1 MKRFNS
7 TLLMFMR
14 PAILVASLAAAINL
28 GTLFIFNQDQQNLLS
43 LVNPHLGVITEA
55 SGLVVDIGH
64 LHRSV
69 SSVLDDAAEG
79 KLDEA
84 GVYRIHSRIVNDL
97 AALDQR
103 IRKLRQ
109 NANDLGVSSSEI
121 DALQQDFDA
130 YRIFVITSTDIAS
143 IDPKAASHFISKAQQ
158 EYLSFAQNAH
168 SVSSLLAERNR
179 SKITTSLATSKFNLI
194 SIIEIGSIG
203 LAAMLGLSYFSAA
216 RLSQRMGKVIGA
228 LRILARKDVE
238 PPPLPEMVE
247 IRNQEDGDIK
257 AIADAV
263 LSFREALIE
272 QKTAETEIRIAAT
285 AFESQEGML
294 IADANHVILRVN
306 SAFTEITGYTAEEVV
321 GKDTRILNSGRQD
334 ASFYDAMWEKVNN
347 EGAWKGE
354 IWNRR
359 KNGEIYPENLTITA
373 VKNQD
378 GVVTN
383 YVASHTDITSR
394 KESER
399 QIQHLAFYDPLT
411 ELPNR
416 RLLLDR
422 LHHALAA
429 SGRSGRQGALLFI
442 DLDNFKDLNDT
453 LGHDKGDLLLKQ
465 VAERLTSCVREGDSV
480 ARLGGD
486 EFVVVLE
493 DLSTTPTD
501 AAAQAEM
508 IGEKVLANLSLPY
521 RLATHEYHCTPS
533 IGAVLFNDKHQVVE
547 ELLKQADIAMY
558 QAKKAGRNTLRFFD
572 PQMQET
578 VNARAALEGELR
590 KAIDYQQFQLFYQ
603 IQVDGSHHPRG
614 AEALIRWIHPDHG
627 VVPPTQFISLAEETG
642 LIVPIGQWVLES
654 ACAQLKAW
662 EQAPLTRRLVLAVN
676 VSPKQFR
683 QTDFASQ
690 VRAAVR
696 HHGINPT
703 LLKLELTES
712 MLLENVEETIA
723 TMNALKAI
731 GVRFSL
737 DDFGT
742 GYSSLQ
748 YLKRLPLDQL
758 KIDQSFV
765 RDIATNTSDK
775 TIVRTIIAMARSL
788 NLDLIAEGVETQEQH
803 QRLLSK
809 GCCHFQGFLFGE
821 PAPIE
826 KFDALLTKSMNNVV
840 EMASGHQLETRST
853 GN

>member
-43 LVNPHLGVITEA
+43 LVNPHLAVITEA
-55 SGLVVDIGH
+55 SSLVVDIGQ
-64 LHRSV
+64 LHKAV
-69 SSVLDDAAEG
+69 SNVLDDAAEG

-84 GVYRIHSRIVNDL
+84 GVYRIHRKIVNDL
-97 AALDQR
+97 AALDER
-103 IRKLRQ
+103 IKTLRQ
-109 NANDLGVSSSEI
+109 YANDLDVSSGEV
-121 DALQQDFDA
+121 DALQQDFDE
-130 YRIFVITSTDIAS
+130 YRNFVMMSTDIAS
-143 IDPKAASHFISKAQQ
+143 VDPKTASHYIFKAQQ
-158 EYLSFAQNAH
+158 RYLSFAQNAH
-168 SVSSLLAERNR
+168 SVSSLLADRNR
-179 SKITTSLATSKFNLI
+179 SRITTSLATSKVNFI
-194 SIIEIGSIG
+194 SIIEIGLIG
-203 LAAMLGLSYFSAA
+203 LLAMLGLSYFSAA
-216 RLSQRMGKVIGA
+216 RLSQRMGKVIDA
-228 LRILARKDVE
+228 LRILARKDIE
-238 PPPLPEMVE
+238 PPPLPQMVE
-247 IRNQEDGDIK
+247 IQAKETGDIK

-263 LSFREALIE
+263 LSFRDALIE
-272 QKTAETEIRIAAT
+272 QKKAEAENRIAAT

-306 SAFTEITGYTAEEVV
+306 SAFTDITGYSAEEVI
-321 GKDTRILNSGRQD
+321 GQDTRILNSGRQST
-334 ASFYDAMWEKVNN
+334 SFYAAMWEKVNN

-359 KNGEIYPENLTITA
+359 KDGEIYPENLTITA

-394 KESER
+394 KESEKK
-399 QIQHLAFYDPLT
+399 IQHLAFYDPLT

-422 LHHALAA
+422 LHHALAS

-453 LGHDKGDLLLKQ
+453 LGHHKGDMLLKQ
-465 VAERLTSCVREGDSV
+465 VAKRLTSCVREGDSV

-493 DLSTTPTD
+493 DLSTAPLD
-501 AAAQAEM
+501 AAAQAET
-508 IGEKVLANLSLPY
+508 IGEKILANLSLPY
-521 RLATHEYHCTPS
+521 QLATHEYHCTPS
-533 IGAVLFNDKHQVVE
+533 IGAVLFNDKHQAIE
-547 ELLKQADIAMY
+547 DLLKQADIAMY

-578 VNARAALEGELR
+578 INARATLEAELR

-603 IQVDGSHHPRG
+603 IQVDSSHHPWG
-614 AEALIRWIHPDHG
+614 AEALIRWIHPEHG
-627 VVPPTQFISLAEETG
+627 VVPPTQFVPLAEETG
-642 LIVPIGQWVLES
+642 LIVPIGRWVLEM

-662 EQAPLTRRLVLAVN
+662 EQNPLTRDLVLAVN
-676 VSPKQFR
+676 VSAKQFR
-683 QTDFASQ
+683 QADFASH
-690 VRAAVR
+690 VRAAVQ

-723 TMNALKAI
+723 TMNALKTI

-765 RDIATNTSDK
+765 RDIATDISDK
-775 TIVRTIIAMARSL
+775 TIVRTIIAMAQSL
-788 NLDLIAEGVETQEQH
+788 NLDLIAEGVETEEQR

-809 GCCHFQGFLFGE
+809 GCSHFQGFLFGE
-821 PAPIE
+821 PTPIE
-826 KFDALLTKSMNNVV
+826 QFDALMARARSGFV
-840 EMASGHQLETRST
+840 EVESERLHQA
-853 GN
+853 

>member
-1 MKRFNS
+1 
-7 TLLMFMR
+7 MR
-14 PAILVASLAAAINL
+14 PAIFVASLAAAINL

-43 LVNPHLGVITEA
+43 LVNPHLAVITEA
-55 SGLVVDIGH
+55 SSLVVDIGH
-64 LHRSV
+64 LHKAV
-69 SSVLDDAAEG
+69 SDVLDDAADG

-103 IRKLRQ
+103 IKTLRQ
-109 NANDLGVSSSEI
+109 NANDLDVNSSEI
-121 DALQQDFDA
+121 DALQQDFDG
-130 YRIFVITSTDIAS
+130 YRNFVMMSTDIAS
-143 IDPKAASHFISKAQQ
+143 VDPKTASNYILKAQQ
-158 EYLSFAQNAH
+158 RYLSFAQNAH
-168 SVSSLLAERNR
+168 SVSSLLADRNR
-179 SKITTSLATSKFNLI
+179 SRITTSLATSKFNFI
-194 SIIEIGSIG
+194 RIIEIGLIG
-203 LAAMLGLSYFSAA
+203 LLAMLGLSYFSAA
-216 RLSQRMGKVIGA
+216 RLSQRMGKVIDA
-228 LRILARKDVE
+228 LRILARKDIE
-238 PPPLPEMVE
+238 PPPLPQMVE
-247 IRNQEDGDIK
+247 IQAKETGDIK
-257 AIADAV
+257 AIAEAV

-272 QKTAETEIRIAAT
+272 QKKSEAEIRIAAT

-294 IADANHVILRVN
+294 IADVNHVILRVN
-306 SAFTEITGYTAEEVV
+306 SAFTDITGYTAEEVI

-334 ASFYDAMWEKVNN
+334 ASFYSSMWEKVNSD
-347 EGAWKGE
+347 GAWKGE

-394 KESER
+394 KESEKK
-399 QIQHLAFYDPLT
+399 IQHLAFYDPLT

-422 LHHALAA
+422 LHHALAS

-453 LGHDKGDLLLKQ
+453 LGHHKGDMLLKQ
-465 VAERLTSCVREGDSV
+465 VAKRLTSCVREGDSV

-493 DLSTTPTD
+493 DLSTASID
-501 AAAQAEM
+501 AAAQAELV
-508 IGEKVLANLSLPY
+508 GEKIVANLSLPY
-521 RLATHEYHCTPS
+521 QLATHEYHCTPS
-533 IGAVLFNDKHQVVE
+533 IGAVLFNEKHQAVE
-547 ELLKQADIAMY
+547 DLLKQADIAMY

-578 VNARAALEGELR
+578 INARATLEGELR
-590 KAIDYQQFQLFYQ
+590 KAIDYQQFQLYYQ
-603 IQVDGSHHPRG
+603 IQVDSAHHPWG
-614 AEALIRWIHPDHG
+614 AEALIRWIHPEHG
-627 VVPPTQFISLAEETG
+627 VVPPTQFIPLAEETG
-642 LIVPIGQWVLES
+642 LIVPIGRWVLEM

-662 EQAPLTRRLVLAVN
+662 EDDPLTRDLVLAVN
-676 VSPKQFR
+676 VSAKQFR
-683 QTDFASQ
+683 QPDFASQ
-690 VRAAVR
+690 VRTAVQ
-696 HHGINPT
+696 HHAINPK

-712 MLLENVEETIA
+712 MFLENVEQTIA
-723 TMNALKAI
+723 TMNTLKTI

-765 RDIATNTSDK
+765 RDIATDISDK
-775 TIVRTIIAMARSL
+775 TIVRTIIAMAQSL
-788 NLDLIAEGVETQEQH
+788 NLDLIAEGVETEEQR

-809 GCCHFQGFLFGE
+809 GCTHFQGFLFGD
-821 PAPIE
+821 PIPIDQ
-826 KFDALLTKSMNNVV
+826 FDALLNRVKNSPV
-840 EMASGHQLETRST
+840 EMDSEHRPQRMPT
-853 GN
+853 GT